1 MRLNVNPNRME
12 LLKIKRRLI
21 IARRGHKLLKD
32 KQEELIR
39 QFMIL
44 IKEVQNQRVEL
55 KKKLSQLYINYIMSV
70 ATQAKRITDYAVFSL
85 GQELTVTK
93 KQKIVM
99 NMPIAEFTFVFGEI
113 TKNYSLTDTSAKF
126 DAVFR
131 NSKEVFP
138 MLLKLAEM
146 ERKLTVMAAEIEKT
160 RRRVN
165 ALEYIFIPN
174 LIETV
179 KYITMKMS
187 ELERDALTRLMKVK
201 EIVRSH

>member
-1 MRLNVNPNRME
+1 ME

-99 NMPIAEFTFVFGEI
+99 NMPIAEFTFAFGEI
-113 TKNYSLTDTSAKF
+113 TKNYSFTDTSAKF
-126 DAVFR
+126 DTVFR

-138 MLLKLAEM
+138 VLLKLAEM

>member
-1 MRLNVNPNRME
+1 
-12 LLKIKRRLI
+12 
-21 IARRGHKLLKD
+21 
-32 KQEELIR
+32 
-39 QFMIL
+39 MIL

>member
-1 MRLNVNPNRME
+1 ME